1 MSFWQS
7 QPVKVSNDN
16 IKQILSHTEL
26 LDKINGDIEKCKIKL
41 DYNSYKG
48 DDLLSAPLTELR
60 SNILKFINNNYVN
73 SDNLCLIYSDELFSY
88 YLHDSIVIQFYPK
101 GSPEKIIGIII
112 GKKKKLFL
120 GTKDEPSD
128 IIEVDFLCLLE
139 KLRSMHLAPY
149 MIGVLTKETVLQ
161 FNIATAYYTIS
172 DSIKSVS
179 FGKKQLFHKPIQ
191 VENLML
197 ANFFTDATVK
207 NDKVKYERFFNSYRK
222 VRKLT
227 YINNEQN
234 PSEELIAKI
243 HDLVFEYSKKTY
255 DIFDYKSKESIK
267 MILKNK
273 TFHNFLF
280 YKDDV
285 LIDYVCIYRLDS
297 HNKINKYFYKNG
309 YIYILGLK
317 NTDLEYINDI
327 MDSIS
332 GYCYDIKRN
341 EMIETIDMITLT
353 DIFPINQTEDYTK
366 MKFLGGS
373 GSLSYYIFNMNVHPI
388 INKKNGLVTL

>member
-101 GSPEKIIGIII
+101 GSPEKIIGIIV

-149 MIGVLTKETVLQ
+149 MIGILTKETVLQ

-234 PSEELIAKI
+234 PSEELIATI
-243 HDLVFEYSKKTY
+243 HDLVLEYSKKTY

-267 MILKNK
+267 MI
-273 TFHNFLF
+273 FF
-280 YKDDV
+280 
-285 LIDYVCIYRLDS
+285 
-297 HNKINKYFYKNG
+297 
-309 YIYILGLK
+309 
-317 NTDLEYINDI
+317 
-327 MDSIS
+327 
-332 GYCYDIKRN
+332 
-341 EMIETIDMITLT
+341 
-353 DIFPINQTEDYTK
+353 
-366 MKFLGGS
+366 
-373 GSLSYYIFNMNVHPI
+373 
-388 INKKNGLVTL
+388 

>member
-26 LDKINGDIEKCKIKL
+26 LEKINGDIEKCKIKL

-101 GSPEKIIGIII
+101 GSPEKIIGIIV

-149 MIGVLTKETVLQ
+149 MIGILTKETVLQ

-197 ANFFTDATVK
+197 ANFFTDANVK

-243 HDLVFEYSKKTY
+243 HDLVLEYSKKTY
-255 DIFDYKSKESIK
+255 DIFDYKSTESIK

-273 TFHNFLF
+273 LFHNFLF

-297 HNKINKYFYKNG
+297 HNKINHHFYKNG

-373 GSLSYYIFNMNVHPI
+373 GSLSYYIFNMNVNKI
-388 INKKNGLVTL
+388 ENKKNGLVTL